1 MTATKEFEFAT
12 WATIFI
18 LFTNISA
25 IAKQYYG
32 VPGVVAGSFAL
43 LLLLPLGYYVLI
55 RHEKLIFDYVLGLMF
70 VFLAI
75 CMVSS
80 LFAKDLMVA
89 FTWVGEYFVEGIVL
103 YFLVINV
110 IRNLDTLKRVIWVL
124 MIAGSLLGGMSL
136 YQEATGDYEQQFG
149 GLGQRKNVEEWRG
162 DPNLQQGTV
171 LKTRTKVRG
180 SNRATGPI
188 GDPNRYAQIMLL
200 LLPLAIFMLWQI
212 RFPRWAKLTT
222 AVAVGLIFSGILLT
236 YSRGAFV
243 SILILAFILT
253 GLKYIKI
260 RQALSGLLI
269 ILILIAIVSPGYFV
283 RMQTIFGVEGLV
295 SETTEHKPDA
305 VTRGRLTEMMA
316 AGKAFLDHPLL
327 GVGPHNYLNFYS
339 IKYMNDPT
347 IALRQLNINRRA
359 HSLYPELAA
368 ETGIF
373 GFIAF
378 MGIIFLML
386 YRLVNVRRLWSTS
399 RPELAH
405 LATAFIFSILGYLS
419 TAIFL
424 HLSYQRYFWL
434 FLALA
439 GAFVQIL
446 NSFAPNQSESR
457 RQYVYPR

>member
-1 MTATKEFEFAT
+1 MTAPKEFEFAT
-12 WATIFI
+12 WACIFI

-25 IAKQYYG
+25 VAKQNYG
-32 VPGVVAGSFAL
+32 VSGVIAGSFAL

-55 RHEKLIFDYVLGLMF
+55 RHEKLIFDNVLGLMF
-70 VFLAI
+70 LFLAI

-80 LFAKDLMVA
+80 LFAKDMMVA
-89 FTWVGEYFVEGIVL
+89 FTWVGEYFMEGIVL

-110 IRNLDTLKRVIWVL
+110 IRNLDTLKRVIWVI

-136 YQEATGDYEQQFG
+136 YQEATGDYQQHFG
-149 GLGQRKNVEEWRG
+149 GLAQRKNVEEWRG

-171 LKTRTKVRG
+171 LKKRTEVRS

-188 GDPNRYAQIMLL
+188 GDANRYAQNMLM
-200 LLPLAIFMLWQI
+200 LLPLAIFMLWRI
-212 RFPRWAKLTT
+212 RFPRWAKVT
-222 AVAVGLIFSGILLT
+222 AVVAVGLIFSGILLT

-253 GLKYIKI
+253 ALKYIKI

-269 ILILIAIVSPGYFV
+269 ILVLIAIVSPGYFV

-295 SETTEHKPDA
+295 SETAEHKPDA

-316 AGKAFLDHPLL
+316 AGKAFLDHPVL
-327 GVGPHNYLNFYS
+327 GVGPHNYLHFYS

-347 IALRQLNINRRA
+347 IALRQLNYNRRA

-373 GFIAF
+373 GFTAF
-378 MGIIFLML
+378 MGIVFLML
-386 YRLVNVRRLWSTS
+386 YRLVNVRGLWSTS

-446 NSFAPNQSESR
+446 NSFAPNQGNSR
-457 RQYVYPR
+457 QQYVHPR

>member
-1 MTATKEFEFAT
+1 
-12 WATIFI
+12 
-18 LFTNISA
+18 
-25 IAKQYYG
+25 
-32 VPGVVAGSFAL
+32 
-43 LLLLPLGYYVLI
+43 
-55 RHEKLIFDYVLGLMF
+55 
-70 VFLAI
+70 
-75 CMVSS
+75 
-80 LFAKDLMVA
+80 
-89 FTWVGEYFVEGIVL
+89 
-103 YFLVINV
+103 
-110 IRNLDTLKRVIWVL
+110 

-136 YQEATGDYEQQFG
+136 YQEATGDYQQHFG
-149 GLGQRKNVEEWRG
+149 GLAQRKNVEEWRG

-171 LKTRTKVRG
+171 LKKRTEVRS

-188 GDPNRYAQIMLL
+188 GDANRYAQNMLM
-200 LLPLAIFMLWQI
+200 LLPLAIFMLWRI
-212 RFPRWAKLTT
+212 RFPRWAKVTT

-253 GLKYIKI
+253 ALKYIKI

-269 ILILIAIVSPGYFV
+269 ILVLIAIVSPGYFV

-347 IALRQLNINRRA
+347 IALRQLNYNRRA

-373 GFIAF
+373 GFTAF

-446 NSFAPNQSESR
+446 NSFAPNQGDSR
-457 RQYVYPR
+457 QQYVYPV